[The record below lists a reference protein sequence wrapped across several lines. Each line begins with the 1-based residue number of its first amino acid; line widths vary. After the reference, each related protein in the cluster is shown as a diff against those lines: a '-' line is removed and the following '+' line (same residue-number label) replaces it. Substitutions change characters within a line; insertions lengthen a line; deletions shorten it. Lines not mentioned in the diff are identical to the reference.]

1 MAETGKK
8 VGRRTSTRRDG
19 RLSTVIYMKAD
30 LLDEI
35 QAIARMN
42 DETAWRYV
50 ERVLRKAV
58 DAERKKR
65 G

>member
-1 MAETGKK
+1 MAETTKK
-8 VGRRTSTRRDG
+8 IARRKSTRADG
-19 RLSTVIYMKAD
+19 RLSTVVYMKEA

-35 QAIARMN
+35 QEIARAN

-65 G
+65 D

>member
-1 MAETGKK
+1 MAKAK
-8 VGRRTSTRRDG
+8 IVRRKSTRADG
-19 RLSTVIYMKAD
+19 RLSTVVYLRED

-50 ERVLRKAV
+50 ERVLTKAV
-58 DAERKKR
+58 KAEQKKR